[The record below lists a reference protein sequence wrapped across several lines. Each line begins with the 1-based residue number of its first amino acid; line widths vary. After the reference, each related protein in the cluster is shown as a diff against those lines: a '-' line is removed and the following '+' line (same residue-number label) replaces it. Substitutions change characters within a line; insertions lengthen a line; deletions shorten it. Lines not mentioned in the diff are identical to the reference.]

1 MKHEHNHN
9 SIIAQLEVKYK
20 KELHDLQEQ
29 MHTASEKHQSVLN
42 KLEKEKKTL
51 NEKLEVSSKSMIT
64 E

>member
-9 SIIAQLEVKYK
+9 SIMAQIEVKYK
-20 KELHDLQEQ
+20 KEMHDLQEQ
-29 MHTASEKHQSVLN
+29 IHSQSEKHQNVLN

-51 NEKLEVSSKSMIT
+51 NEKLEVSSKSLIT